1 MQTTDWKLSYKIN
14 KKKIFVSYT
23 NTMPHDHK
31 FRQNNILNLYRLY
44 VSYDIVYE
52 LIYVM
57 FLTS

>member
-1 MQTTDWKLSYKIN
+1 
-14 KKKIFVSYT
+14 
-23 NTMPHDHK
+23 MPHDHK